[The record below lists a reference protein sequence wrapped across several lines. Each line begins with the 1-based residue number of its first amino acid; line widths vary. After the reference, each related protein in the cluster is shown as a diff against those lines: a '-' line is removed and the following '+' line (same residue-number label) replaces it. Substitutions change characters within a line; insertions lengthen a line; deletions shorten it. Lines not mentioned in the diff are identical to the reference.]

1 MSELSLKQREQ
12 IAFYALDV
20 SGNNVPVPVSFLP
33 TIQKVV
39 RLSDKELN
47 SLIKAYNSIEEC
59 PCKSDEC
66 KEQYEKDKLHF
77 ETLKTVV
84 SIKDNLP
91 TLPHASGIH
100 LFRGP
105 TGTFSTDNNVPRRI
119 TGTFSTDNNVNYIV

>member
-1 MSELSLKQREQ
+1 MSEPSLKQREQ
-12 IAFYALDV
+12 IAFYAMDV
-20 SGNNVPVPVSFLP
+20 AGNNVPVPVSFLP

-39 RLSDKELN
+39 RLSDKQLAD
-47 SLIKAYNSIEEC
+47 LIKTYKNIEEC
-59 PCKSDEC
+59 PCGSNDC

-77 ETLKTVV
+77 ETLTTVM

-91 TLPHASGIH
+91 HAS
-100 LFRGP
+100 GP